1 MSFFKM
7 LLVFAPWIAFLVI
20 AHGSLFRLK
29 LGIVVAAVLTVVMV
43 VTRLHRGAIMWVGI
57 VFFSFVLVAVVLL
70 NNMWIIRN
78 MGILANGALASGTW
92 MSIVLKRPFTL
103 EYARE
108 HTDPSLWH
116 SPLFLRTNYILTI
129 MWAAT
134 FTINATLSWQRNV
147 QPIMPGWAYETSSYS
162 LLVLAMFTSSWYPQ
176 FVKRRSPAGGAHVD
190 GPGVNLL
197 LNREDPT
204 RGR

>member
-57 VFFSFVLVAVVLL
+57 TFFSFALVAVVLL
-70 NNMWIIRN
+70 NNMWTVRD
-78 MGILANGALASGTW
+78 MGILANGALAAAVWIG
-92 MSIVLKRPFTL
+92 IALKRPFTL

-116 SPLFLRTNYILTI
+116 SPSFLRTNYILTL
-129 MWAAT
+129 MWAVT
-134 FTINATLSWQRNV
+134 FTINATLSWQRSFE
-147 QPIMPGWAYETSSYS
+147 PIMPGWAYETSSYS
-162 LLVLAMFTSSWYPQ
+162 LLVLAMFISTWYPQ
-176 FVKRRSPAGGAHVD
+176 FVRRRR
-190 GPGVNLL
+190 LTL
-197 LNREDPT
+197 T
-204 RGR
+204 T

>member
-20 AHGSLFRLK
+20 ANGSLFRLK
-29 LGIVVAAVLTVVMV
+29 LGIGVAAVLTVVMV

-57 VFFSFVLVAVVLL
+57 VFFSFALVAVVLL
-70 NNMWIIRN
+70 NNMWTVRN
-78 MGILANGALASGTW
+78 MEILANGALAAGTW
-92 MSIVLKRPFTL
+92 MSIALKRPFTL

-116 SPLFLRTNYILTI
+116 SPLFLRTNYILTL
-129 MWAAT
+129 MWAVT
-134 FTINATLSWQRNV
+134 FTINATLSWQRNF
-147 QPIMPGWAYETSSYS
+147 QPIMPGWGYETSSYS
-162 LLVLAMFTSSWYPQ
+162 LLVLAMFMSTWYPQ
-176 FVKRRSPAGGAHVD
+176 FVKRRSRASNAHVD
-190 GPGVNLL
+190 RRSVDLL
-197 LNREDPT
+197 PNREEPT